1 MASVSECDFHA
12 EMDEP
17 EPGLFRATYRGDLN
31 PDQGA
36 SDIEVSGPRI
46 LPDMH
51 VGTDAAGVKTW
62 VEQLAASRGYA
73 RVVWDRLPAALR

>member
-1 MASVSECDFHA
+1 MANVTGREFHA

-17 EPGLFRATYRGDLN
+17 EPGLFRATYRADTN

-36 SDIEVSGPRI
+36 SEIEVSGPD

-51 VGTDAAGVKTW
+51 VGTDAAGVKMW
-62 VEQLAASRGYA
+62 VEQLAASRGYQK
-73 RVVWDRLPAALR
+73 VVWDRLPPALC

>member
-1 MASVSECDFHA
+1 MANVSGREFHA

-17 EPGLFRATYRGDLN
+17 EPNLFRATYRADMN

-36 SDIEVSGPRI
+36 SELEVSGPQI

-51 VGTDAAGVKTW
+51 VGTDAAGVKMW
-62 VEQLAASRGYA
+62 VEQLAASRGYSS
-73 RVVWDRLPAALR
+73 VVWDRLPPALR